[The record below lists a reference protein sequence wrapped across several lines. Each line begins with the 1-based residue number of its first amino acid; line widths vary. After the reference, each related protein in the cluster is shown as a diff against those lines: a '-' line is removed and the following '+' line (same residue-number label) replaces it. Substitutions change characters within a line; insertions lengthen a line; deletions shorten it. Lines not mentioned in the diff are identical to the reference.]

1 MRWLSDQCQSFY
13 SVLVWWSDHKKKLT
27 DMSLKQKIMTIPIVS
42 KFLLNH
48 YAPYKGAGI
57 EITKVDLPNY
67 HIRVK
72 MPLTH
77 KNRNIIGVHFGGSLY
92 SMVDPLYML
101 LLMHHLG
108 SKYIVWDKGANIQFL
123 SPGRG
128 TVYADVRLDF
138 QEVEHIKVLAENYTP
153 VIRNY
158 SLNIFDEAGLRIA
171 EVQKTLYIRRKL
183 SKARK

>member
-1 MRWLSDQCQSFY
+1 MR
-13 SVLVWWSDHKKKLT
+13 
-27 DMSLKQKIMTIPIVS
+27 LKQKIMTIPIVS

-57 EITKVDLPNY
+57 EIDRIDLANY

-72 MPLTH
+72 IPLTR
-77 KNRNIIGVHFGGSLY
+77 KNRNAVGVHFGGSLY
-92 SMVDPLYML
+92 SMVDPFYML

-108 SKYIVWDKGANIQFL
+108 SKYIVWDKAASIQFL

-128 TVYADVRLDF
+128 TVYADIRLDF
-138 QEVEHIKVLAENYTP
+138 QEIEHIKTLAANCTP

-158 SLNIFDEAGLRIA
+158 SINIFDDAGLRIA
-171 EVQKTLYIRRKL
+171 KVQKTLYIRRKQ
-183 SKARK
+183 SKARA